1 MAKVSLSG
9 SEKSIEDIWSWYDD
23 QKEAL
28 RDFRNKIIQILLTNP
43 HDIHDK
49 FTTLTLEEL
58 NEYFDNSA
66 QELEHLVSFDL
77 ISATEGTLRA
87 DFFNK
92 VFAKDKSNLGREFRK
107 LYKEK
112 GNKISLE
119 LDIIEGWKSNHPETK
134 SDFGDLLGLL
144 HYRHWLAHGRYWDIY
159 KKGRIYWADETYG
172 IAESIFNFVT

>member
-28 RDFRNKIIQILLTNP
+28 RDFRNKIINILLTTPNSV
-43 HDIHDK
+43 HDK

-58 NEYFDNSA
+58 NEYFDYSE

-87 DFFNK
+87 DFFSK
-92 VFAKDKSNLGREFRK
+92 VFDKDKSDLGREFRAI
-107 LYKEK
+107 YKAK
-112 GNKISLE
+112 GNKVSLE
-119 LDIIEGWKSNHPETK
+119 EDIIESWKSNNPETK
-134 SDFGDLLGLL
+134 SDFGNLQGLL

-159 KKGRIYWADETYG
+159 KKGRIYKADETYG
-172 IAESIFNFVT
+172 IAESIFNFVP

>member
-28 RDFRNKIIQILLTNP
+28 RDFRNKIIQILLTTP
-43 HDIHDK
+43 HNIHDK
-49 FTTLTLEEL
+49 FT
-58 NEYFDNSA
+58 
-66 QELEHLVSFDL
+66 

-87 DFFNK
+87 DFFSK
-92 VFAKDKSNLGREFRK
+92 VFDKDKSDLGREFRTK
-107 LYKEK
+107 YKAK

-119 LDIIEGWKSNHPETK
+119 EDIIESWKSNHPETK

-159 KKGRIYWADETYG
+159 KKGRIYKADETYG
-172 IAESIFNFVT
+172 IAESIFNFVP